1 MNLMKKTLNRKR
13 LNRLIKEEIEAL
25 YILKYIDDNRKA
37 INEKRNRLLDAGHDS
52 VRVDEQ
58 FISALSGI
66 GSRIGGLGLSEFT
79 SDDSEDLFG
88 GMSSGIRTALE
99 QSALEAVVKAVGLDP
114 ALGFGL
120 ILKNTLE
127 QVIRQYSTEELQ
139 QIFTSTEGCEEISYQ
154 IARETLVILEESA
167 KERALKAAI
176 DSVAGAVGQDFQ
188 DSPFF
193 KPVYQ
198 NMREKFSEA
207 FDDILDEEQLA
218 RSLSEIIC
226 DNISM
231 DSILGY
237 AKDSFGSSLDTTF
250 GSFANAI
257 ADLVK

>member
-1 MNLMKKTLNRKR
+1 MKKVLDRK
-13 LNRLIKEEIEAL
+13 LLAKLVKEEVEAL
-25 YILKYIDDNRKA
+25 FVQKYINQNKK
-37 INEKRNRLLDAGHDS
+37 ILCEKRNRLLDAGYDS
-52 VRVDEQ
+52 VRVDEN

-66 GSRIGGLGLSEFT
+66 ASRIGGLGLSEFT

-127 QVIRQYSTEELQ
+127 QVIRQYSNEELQ
-139 QIFTSTEGCEEISYQ
+139 EIFTSTEGCEEISYQ

-188 DSPFF
+188 DSAFF

-207 FDDILDEEQLA
+207 FDDILDEEALA
-218 RSLSEIIC
+218 RSLSSIIC
-226 DNISM
+226 SKLNM
-231 DSILGY
+231 DSMLDYSKDYLGS
-237 AKDSFGSSLDTTF
+237 AANSTF
-250 GSFANAI
+250 GEFSNAI
-257 ADLVK
+257 ASLTNE

>member
-1 MNLMKKTLNRKR
+1 MKKVLDRK
-13 LNRLIKEEIEAL
+13 LLAKLVKEEVEAL
-25 YILKYIDDNRKA
+25 FVQKYINQNKK
-37 INEKRNRLLDAGHDS
+37 ILSEKRNRLLDAGHDS
-52 VRVDEQ
+52 VRVDET

-66 GSRIGGLGLSEFT
+66 ASRIGGLGLSEFT

-127 QVIRQYSTEELQ
+127 QVIRQYSNDELQ
-139 QIFTSTEGCEEISYQ
+139 AIFTSTEGCEEISYQ

-188 DSPFF
+188 DSAFF

-207 FDDILDEEQLA
+207 FDDILDEEALA
-218 RSLSEIIC
+218 RSLSSIIC
-226 DNISM
+226 SNLNM
-231 DSILGY
+231 DAMLDYSKDYLGS
-237 AKDSFGSSLDTTF
+237 AANSTF
-250 GSFANAI
+250 GEFSNAI
-257 ADLVK
+257 ASLTNE